1 MPYTLSAA
9 CPFVPLGADE
19 SGFLPEALLMFG
31 RDSWA
36 ESNKQIE
43 T

>member
-1 MPYTLSAA
+1 MPYTPSAA

-19 SGFLPEALLMFG
+19 FGFLPEALLMSV